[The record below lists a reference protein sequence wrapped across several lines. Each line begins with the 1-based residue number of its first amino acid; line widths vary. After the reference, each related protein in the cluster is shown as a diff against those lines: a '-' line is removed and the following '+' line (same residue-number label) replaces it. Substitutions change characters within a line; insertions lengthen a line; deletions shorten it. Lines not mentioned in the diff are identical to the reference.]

1 MTTPLLMLRAVQLGI
16 PVRDMELLTIGM
28 IYDMYAEA
36 ENDKID
42 YPIIATQ
49 SDFDNF

>member
-1 MTTPLLMLRAVQLGI
+1 MTTTLLMLRAVQLGI

-49 SDFDNF
+49 ADFDNF

>member
-16 PVRDMELLTIGM
+16 PVRDMELLTI
-28 IYDMYAEA
+28 YDMYAEA

-49 SDFDNF
+49 ADFDNF